1 MSRAVALLGNSQRIP
16 VLKGHIPYHQQR
28 GTEIDGILHHFFIDL
43 QLAGSGEVLS
53 IDIVGSLRNF
63 IDAGESDGLH
73 AQLQIRLHKGF
84 LSLINVLLSIKDI
97 ILEGFQIHL
106 VIFRTSAGLMIGQ
119 NRSIVDTLAEYD
131 EPVVLVMYGD
141 HLPTMGLEAED
152 LKNRYLFQT
161 QYVMWD
167 NMGLKK
173 KDVNLAAYQMA
184 AEVLDCPLDWI
195 SVCAADTDSSPYD
208 SGSYASSTTYVTG
221 KAVERAARK
230 LQGLIRQATCGM
242 LEIPEGEQDRLEFD
256 RDRLRDPAT
265 GRELTLRQIGE
276 AATCGNHLALIAS
289 ETNSSPISPPP
300 FMVGMAEIELDKETG
315 QVELVDY
322 VAVVDCGTPVNPNL
336 ARVQTEGG
344 LVQGIG
350 MALCEDVRYSDRGQM
365 LNNSFMQYKI
375 PTRLDMGKL
384 RVEFESSYEPTGP
397 FGAKSIGEIVINTP
411 SPAIVHAIANATG
424 LWFTELPVTGE
435 KIWKGLQAKKGKQDD
450 R

>member
-1 MSRAVALLGNSQRIP
+1 MGSIWHDISEERIFPTDFIAVIEIS
-16 VLKGHIPYHQQR
+16 KG
-28 GTEIDGILHHFFIDL
+28 
-43 QLAGSGEVLS
+43 S
-53 IDIVGSLRNF
+53 
-63 IDAGESDGLH
+63 
-73 AQLQIRLHKGF
+73 
-84 LSLINVLLSIKDI
+84 
-97 ILEGFQIHL
+97 
-106 VIFRTSAGLMIGQ
+106 
-119 NRSIVDTLAEYD
+119 
-131 EPVVLVMYGD
+131 
-141 HLPTMGLEAED
+141 
-152 LKNRYLFQT
+152 
-161 QYVMWD
+161 
-167 NMGLKK
+167 KK
-173 KDVNLAAYQMA
+173 KY
-184 AEVLDCPLDWI
+184 
-195 SVCAADTDSSPYD
+195 
-208 SGSYASSTTYVTG
+208 
-221 KAVERAARK
+221 
-230 LQGLIRQATCGM
+230 
-242 LEIPEGEQDRLEFD
+242 
-256 RDRLRDPAT
+256 
-265 GRELTLRQIGE
+265 
-276 AATCGNHLALIAS
+276 
-289 ETNSSPISPPP
+289 
-300 FMVGMAEIELDKETG
+300 ELDKETG

>member
-1 MSRAVALLGNSQRIP
+1 
-16 VLKGHIPYHQQR
+16 
-28 GTEIDGILHHFFIDL
+28 
-43 QLAGSGEVLS
+43 
-53 IDIVGSLRNF
+53 
-63 IDAGESDGLH
+63 
-73 AQLQIRLHKGF
+73 
-84 LSLINVLLSIKDI
+84 
-97 ILEGFQIHL
+97 
-106 VIFRTSAGLMIGQ
+106 
-119 NRSIVDTLAEYD
+119 
-131 EPVVLVMYGD
+131 
-141 HLPTMGLEAED
+141 
-152 LKNRYLFQT
+152 
-161 QYVMWD
+161 
-167 NMGLKK
+167 
-173 KDVNLAAYQMA
+173 
-184 AEVLDCPLDWI
+184 
-195 SVCAADTDSSPYD
+195 
-208 SGSYASSTTYVTG
+208 
-221 KAVERAARK
+221 
-230 LQGLIRQATCGM
+230 
-242 LEIPEGEQDRLEFD
+242 
-256 RDRLRDPAT
+256 
-265 GRELTLRQIGE
+265 
-276 AATCGNHLALIAS
+276 
-289 ETNSSPISPPP
+289 
-300 FMVGMAEIELDKETG
+300 MVGMAEIELDKETG